1 MTPKQGEIE
10 MKKSL
15 LTTIITM
22 SLLILL
28 TPFVATASGTESI
41 KPTTLTWTAGG
52 IGGGWYVQAGGIS
65 SLIAKK
71 EPNLLIKVIPG
82 GGVVN
87 PVLVSR
93 HKDDL
98 GWGITFVDKMAYKG
112 MAPLYKKPNPDVRS
126 LGGIFGVY
134 DVHFLAAKDTG
145 VKTVGQ
151 LADLIKA
158 GKAVKIAAPMNGTS
172 DLPLVEAILRCYG
185 VSLKQIEQNGGKVFH
200 AVYADMV
207 TLYQDRHVD
216 YVCCELSL
224 PASAIIQMTVSRKS
238 TLLSVSDGC
247 IDQLHE
253 SLGSASRDS
262 KRSVIPKGTYEGQT
276 TDVPTV
282 SVAGELL
289 INKDVPNLIAYTIIK
304 IICDNIKEIH
314 EVDHAS
320 RYFLPETGWKNVVV
334 PLHPGAEKFYKEAGY
349 MK

>member
-1 MTPKQGEIE
+1 MT
-10 MKKSL
+10 MA
-15 LTTIITM
+15 
-22 SLLILL
+22 LLISL
-28 TPFVATASGTESI
+28 TPFIATASGDESI

-52 IGGGWYVQAGGIS
+52 IGGGWYVQAGGIA

-87 PVLVSR
+87 PVLISR

-112 MAPLYKKPNPDVRS
+112 MAPLYKRPNPNVRS

-134 DVHFLAAKDTG
+134 DIHFLAAKDTG
-145 VKTVGQ
+145 VKTVAQ

-158 GKAVKIAAPMNGTS
+158 GKAIRIAAPMNGTS
-172 DLPLVEAILRCYG
+172 DLPLVESVLHYYG
-185 VSLKQIEQNGGKVFH
+185 VSLKQIQKNGGKVFH

-216 YVCCELSL
+216 YVCCELSI

-238 TLLSVSDGC
+238 TLLSISNGC
-247 IDQLHE
+247 IDKLHD
-253 SLGSASRDS
+253 SIGSASSDS
-262 KRSVIPKGTYEGQT
+262 KRSFIPKGTYEGQE
-276 TDVPTV
+276 TDAHTV

-289 INKDVPNLIAYTIIK
+289 INKDVSNLIAYTIIK
-304 IICDNIKEIH
+304 TICDNIKEIH

-320 RYFLPETGWKNVVV
+320 RYFHPETGWKDVVV
-334 PLHPGAEKFYKEAGY
+334 PLHPGAVKFYKEAGY